1 MPIYKYYCRDC
12 EGIFNAFHSMNSE
25 WEGGCGFCES
35 ENITRVIP
43 DIANTVDKSKFKTKA
58 GDLVKSHIEEARKE
72 VREQKQ
78 DMKRGMK

>member
-1 MPIYKYYCRDC
+1 MSEECNEC
-12 EGIFNAFHSMNSE
+12 GICLSE
-25 WEGGCGFCES
+25 D
-35 ENITRVIP
+35 ITRVVP

>member
-1 MPIYKYYCRDC
+1 MPIYEYYCNSC
-12 EGIFNAFHSMNSE
+12 ENKFKIMHSMSE
-25 WEGGCGFCES
+25 ECNECGVCLS
-35 ENITRVIP
+35 EDITRVIP

>member
-1 MPIYKYYCRDC
+1 MPIYEYYCNSC
-12 EGIFNAFHSMNSE
+12 ENKFNMFHSMSE
-25 WEGGCGFCES
+25 SCQNCGFCES
-35 ENITRVIP
+35 EDITRVIP

>member
-1 MPIYKYYCRDC
+1 MSEECNEC
-12 EGIFNAFHSMNSE
+12 GICLSE
-25 WEGGCGFCES
+25 D
-35 ENITRVIP
+35 ITRVIP

>member
-1 MPIYKYYCRDC
+1 MPIYEYYCKSC
-12 EGIFNAFHSMNSE
+12 ENKFKIMHSMSE
-25 WEGGCGFCES
+25 ECNECGICLS
-35 ENITRVIP
+35 EDITRVIP
-43 DIANTVDKSKFKTKA
+43 DIANTVDESKFKTKA